1 MGVHSEFFEFDV
13 MNIMGRVDEAA
24 GRPFEA

>member
-13 MNIMGRVDEAA
+13 MNITGRVDEAA
-24 GRPFEA
+24 GRRH